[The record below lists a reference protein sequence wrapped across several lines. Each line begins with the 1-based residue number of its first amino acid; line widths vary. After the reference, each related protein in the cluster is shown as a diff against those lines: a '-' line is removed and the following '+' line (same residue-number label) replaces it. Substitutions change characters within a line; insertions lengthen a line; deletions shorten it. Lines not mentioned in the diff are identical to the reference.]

1 MVLDRKKQQLK
12 LQHFHKIAKF
22 CKFRFKNYQNIS
34 LTFCVR
40 RSRIFQSVKNQTKNI
55 SFLYVE
61 YVCCC
66 CVQNI
71 LWFANTHRN
80 TQRQM
85 CSSQKK
91 VWEFQMTHVFSA
103 RQQHPRLSAIHV
115 RIAILYNFSS
125 SSPFAPCLLP
135 WLFKPKRVGRPNG
148 TFPPFGRKWNRQRS
162 TALAQSNGEN

>member
-1 MVLDRKKQQLK
+1 MCVVVVYKISYG
-12 LQHFHKIAKF
+12 LQTH
-22 CKFRFKNYQNIS
+22 
-34 LTFCVR
+34 T
-40 RSRIFQSVKNQTKNI
+40 
-55 SFLYVE
+55 E
-61 YVCCC
+61 
-66 CVQNI
+66 
-71 LWFANTHRN
+71 THRDK
-80 TQRQM
+80 
-85 CSSQKK
+85 CVVAKKK
-91 VWEFQMTHVFSA
+91 VGEFQMTHVFSA